1 MCIACYNRGMKK
13 QVQFRL
19 DEILKERGLTIK
31 GFARDAKL
39 NYVTVIRICH
49 NQNAGITLDILSRII
64 SALNISP
71 GDLFKVESNKIKK

>member
-1 MCIACYNRGMKK
+1 MNKK
-13 QVQFRL
+13 VQFRL

-31 GFARDAKL
+31 GFARDAQL

-49 NQNAGITLDILSRII
+49 NQNAGITLDIISRIT

-71 GDLFKVESNKIKK
+71 GELFKVESHKNKK